1 MIIAQI
7 SDLHLRT
14 DGQLLKG
21 KIDTVASLEATIE
34 HLNSLTPRP
43 DPILATG
50 DLVNKARE
58 SGLAGA
64 TVIRGL
70 EGFGAHSKV
79 HTAKILRLSSDLPV
93 VVEIVDT
100 RERVEEFLPLVD
112 GAIKEGMATLE
123 DVTIRLYRKAEEDE

>member
-1 MIIAQI
+1 MMVPEE
-7 SDLHLRT
+7 
-14 DGQLLKG
+14 GQLLRIFIG
-21 KIDTVASLEATIE
+21 ESDQFEG
-34 HLNSLTPRP
+34 RP
-43 DPILATG
+43 LFEW
-50 DLVNKARE
+50 LVNKARE